1 MLGFFVF
8 FLLFPPPI
16 TTARRG
22 CSWDPLTSAPT
33 PGPAS
38 PRLPPQP
45 ASTRGAEKAMEGFFK
60 KKQKKKKQWIKV
72 RGSNKNKRCK
82 CSLCNGFYPS
92 NTFHPKAKQKW
103 VFLFGNN
110 SGRATLQ
117 LLQSRC
123 CFLSPPSINGTP
135 TRPPSALVKA
145 AARHFEMAR
154 ASPALEDERR
164 GPRRRLHHPELGSGR
179 EGKNRSA
186 EKGRKTIR
194 RC

>member
-1 MLGFFVF
+1 MPLLADTRTKRCWASLFFSF
-8 FLLFPPPI
+8 FSPLQSQLPVAAAAGTLSPQRRRQAPRESHGRLL
-16 TTARRG
+16 
-22 CSWDPLTSAPT
+22 
-33 PGPAS
+33 
-38 PRLPPQP
+38 
-45 ASTRGAEKAMEGFFK
+45 K

-72 RGSNKNKRCK
+72 RCK

-194 RC
+194 RS